1 MEMHLYYLIGFGSST
16 IQDVD
21 VIITFPHDAKETT
34 VLWYKK
40 KIERIPGIILR
51 TKTIVTS
58 ANKSANCY
66 AFHLS
71 ATYKGWVVIENIF
84 FIPDQIITMCF
95 NTQFHVSR
103 VLIGSSIWFCL

>member
-1 MEMHLYYLIGFGSST
+1 MKFMLELACSKLWAHCCIHNIELNPWLHF
-16 IQDVD
+16 QDVD

-34 VLWYKK
+34 VLWYKQ
-40 KIERIPGIILR
+40 KIEKIPGIILR

-71 ATYKGWVVIENIF
+71 ATYKG
-84 FIPDQIITMCF
+84 
-95 NTQFHVSR
+95 
-103 VLIGSSIWFCL
+103 

>member
-1 MEMHLYYLIGFGSST
+1 MEFMLELTCSKLWTHCYIHNIELNPWLYF
-16 IQDVD
+16 QDVD

-34 VLWYKK
+34 VLWYKQ
-40 KIERIPGIILR
+40 KIEKIPGIILR

-71 ATYKGWVVIENIF
+71 ATYKG
-84 FIPDQIITMCF
+84 
-95 NTQFHVSR
+95 
-103 VLIGSSIWFCL
+103 